1 MSAGSPEPFALGRH
15 RLGIAPDGR
24 LVTAAPLD
32 AAIGP
37 QLADVFASMEP
48 WAAYPYPAA
57 ALAVYFARATAEA
70 PRLAIDHDGRLAGVV
85 GLRLDWLRGPYIQF
99 LGLLP
104 EAQGKG
110 LGAVVLAWVE
120 TEARRSGA
128 RNLWVAASDFNTGAL
143 RFYERAGFHRVA
155 DLDGLVRDDRIEVL
169 LRKRL
174 G

>member
-1 MSAGSPEPFALGRH
+1 MSAGSPEPFALGLH
-15 RLGIAPDGR
+15 RLGDTTDGR
-24 LVTAAPLD
+24 PLTAAPLD
-32 AAIGP
+32 AAIAP
-37 QLADVFASMEP
+37 QLADAFAGMEP
-48 WAAYPYPAA
+48 WAAYPYPAP
-57 ALAVYFARATAEA
+57 ALALYFGGSTVEA

-120 TEARRSGA
+120 AEARRGGA

-155 DLDGLVRDDRIEVL
+155 DLDGLVRDDRTEVL